1 MRPSIFHLPSSPAG
15 VTSDMTSDPRRPTAG
30 TLHRTG
36 PSALSLITHQEAPLA
51 SVSLP
56 PVGKKEVE
64 RYQKVH
70 SVRRI
75 LQRCGVV
82 VSVSGPA
89 RAREGG
95 GPGREVFA
103 LGWIR
108 RF

>member
-1 MRPSIFHLPSSPAG
+1 
-15 VTSDMTSDPRRPTAG
+15 MTSDPRRPTAG

-56 PVGKKEVE
+56 PVGGRWGKKEVE
-64 RYQKVH
+64 RI
-70 SVRRI
+70 SEGPLGVRWI

-82 VSVSGPA
+82 VSVSG
-89 RAREGG
+89 RGWG